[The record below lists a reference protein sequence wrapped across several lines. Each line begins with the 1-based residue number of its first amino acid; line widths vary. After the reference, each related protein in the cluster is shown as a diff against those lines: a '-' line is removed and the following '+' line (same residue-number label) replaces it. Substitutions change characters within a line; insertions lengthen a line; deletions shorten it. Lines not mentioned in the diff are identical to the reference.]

1 MMLMRGSSRR
11 LRREEKEGGRC
22 SFREE
27 SGKEEKERLA
37 SSLRLPLRA
46 DNAPTV
52 SVSAGGRPV
61 IRAGVMCSGRCQNS
75 RRAFEAA
82 CPSRINWE

>member
-1 MMLMRGSSRR
+1 MAMMVMRGSSRR
-11 LRREEKEGGRC
+11 LRREVKEGGRC

-52 SVSAGGRPV
+52 SVSAGGSS
-61 IRAGVMCSGRCQNS
+61 GDSGRSDVFRALSKLEESS
-75 RRAFEAA
+75 RR
-82 CPSRINWE
+82 CLPQ